1 MVFRRLFTRTPLH
14 DPREKAWV
22 ERRMQWL
29 SEQFGVDVLRNA
41 TVLQPTEEHFP
52 EPFTGERTDAERCL
66 KKVCEHL
73 HIRSDDIELRYAAAQ
88 EPLPYA
94 RRGGS
99 ANGTYHEEEGRSVI
113 TLSESL
119 FADPEKLIAA
129 IAHELAHYRLLG
141 EKRIAHED
149 AGDDT
154 DHEEVT
160 DLLPVYFGAGIFAA
174 NATLRDHSGRD
185 GSWEYWSISS
195 SGYLAA
201 RLFGYAFAL
210 FAWIRDEKN
219 PSWAAHLRKDA
230 HEVFEVGLK
239 YLEKTGDSLFTP
251 ETAGRA
257 KESPTLVD
265 LEQTLQRGQ
274 PAARVDALW
283 TLAERRAGAQ
293 SCKDSIIDA
302 ARDKHP
308 SIRAA
313 ALETLS
319 WLDLR
324 EADLQDE
331 AQFRLGDPEPSVR
344 IAATLTLPHVAV
356 NRESAVEELTELLR
370 DSSLRVA
377 GFAANG
383 LTNFADIAGES
394 CPLMAKPLKRA
405 LVQGQSDIALSLL
418 DSLLEIHPDVDAYI
432 AEHLT
437 DPELLREA
445 REMLVELRSDD
456 AVADEDHQES

>member
-41 TVLQPTEEHFP
+41 TVLQPTAEHFP
-52 EPFTGERTDAERCL
+52 EPFSGERSDAERCL

-73 HIRSDDIELRYAAAQ
+73 HIRPEEIELRYAAA
-88 EPLPYA
+88 EEGIPFG
-94 RRGGS
+94 RRGGM
-99 ANGTYHEEEGRSVI
+99 AHGTYHEEDGRSVI

-119 FADPEKLIAA
+119 FTDPEQLIAT
-129 IAHELAHYRLLG
+129 IAHELAHLRLLG
-141 EKRIAHED
+141 EKRVAAEE

-174 NATLRDHSGRD
+174 NATLRDHSGHD
-185 GSWEYWSISS
+185 GRWEYWSISS

-210 FAWIRDEKN
+210 FAWIRGEKN
-219 PSWAAHLRKDA
+219 PSWASHLRKDA
-230 HEVFEVGLK
+230 YEVFEVGLK

-251 ETAGRA
+251 ESAGRA
-257 KESPTLVD
+257 IESPTLVD
-265 LEQTLQRGQ
+265 LEQTLQRGK

-283 TLAERRAGAQ
+283 TLAERGASAQ
-293 SCKDSIIDA
+293 SCKDAIIDA
-302 ARDKHP
+302 TRDKHP

-319 WLDLR
+319 RLEMRD
-324 EADLQDE
+324 ADLQDE
-331 AQFRLGDPEPSVR
+331 TQFRLGDPEPSVR

-356 NRESAVEELTELLR
+356 NRELAVGELTELLR

-377 GFAANG
+377 AFAAHG
-383 LTNFADIAGES
+383 LTRFADIAGES
-394 CPLMAKPLKRA
+394 CPLMVKPLKRA
-405 LVQGQSDIALSLL
+405 LVQGHSEIAVSLL
-418 DSLLEIHPDVDAYI
+418 DSLLTIHPDADAFI
-432 AEHLT
+432 AEYLT

-445 REMLVELRSDD
+445 SEMLVELRSED
-456 AVADEDHQES
+456 ADEGDDQQQS